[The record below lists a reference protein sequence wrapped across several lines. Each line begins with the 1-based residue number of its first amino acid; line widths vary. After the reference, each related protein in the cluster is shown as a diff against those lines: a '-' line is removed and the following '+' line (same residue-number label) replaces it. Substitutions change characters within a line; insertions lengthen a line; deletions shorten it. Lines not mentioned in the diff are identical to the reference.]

1 MSDKKEPTAAKPP
14 EKPAAYQ
21 QPRLE
26 RWGTLRELTAGGG
39 GNKNEPATKRQTRF

>member
-1 MSDKKEPTAAKPP
+1 MSDEKEPTAMPV
-14 EKPAAYQ
+14 EKPVAYQ

-39 GNKNEPATKRQTRF
+39 GTKNEPATKRQTRF